1 MGQVVPKQQL
11 VEIRHQLK
19 QSGKRV
25 VFTNGCFD
33 ILHRGH
39 VDYLSKARAKGD
51 VLIVGMNTDASVQR
65 LKGPTRPIVQ
75 EDDRAFVLAALS
87 VVDYV
92 CLFDEDTPL
101 ELIKAVVPDVLVK
114 GGDWSIENIVGRDV
128 VEAAGGTVQTID
140 FVPNRSTT
148 NIVQKIA
155 NLSKAESST

>member
-1 MGQVVPKQQL
+1 MGQVVTQQQL
-11 VEIRHQLK
+11 VEIRKRLK
-19 QSGKRV
+19 QEGKRV

-51 VLIVGMNTDASVQR
+51 ALIVGMNTDASVQR
-65 LKGPTRPIVQ
+65 LKGPTRPIVEEQ
-75 EDDRAFVLAALS
+75 DRAFVLAAIS

-92 CLFDEDTPL
+92 CLFEEDTPL

-114 GGDWSIENIVGRDV
+114 GGDWSIETIVGRDV
-128 VEAAGGTVQTID
+128 VEAAGGTVQTIE

-155 NLSKAESST
+155 ELYKH

>member
-1 MGQVVPKQQL
+1 MGQVVTKQYL
-11 VEIRHQLK
+11 VEIRKRLK
-19 QSGKRV
+19 QEGKRV

-51 VLIVGMNTDASVQR
+51 ALIVGMNTDASVQR
-65 LKGPTRPIVQ
+65 LKGPTRPIVEEQ
-75 EDDRAFVLAALS
+75 DRAFVLAALS

-92 CLFDEDTPL
+92 CLFEEDTPL

-114 GGDWSIENIVGRDV
+114 GGDWSIETIVGRDV
-128 VEAAGGTVQTID
+128 VEAAGGTVQTIA

-155 NLSKAESST
+155 DLYKH